1 MADAIEQSLLDA
13 LRLLPDD
20 RPKDLLRTIDR
31 QLEDDDL
38 DPLSESDLI
47 SRLAPGD
54 ANDPVQRAFH
64 LRLNKWNSAP
74 FLHKKVPGEVT
85 APFTPERQ
93 AQIYVALGLDNVS
106 VERLSSFFHLQDNSP
121 TVISRKSEWSPWYD
135 PDSLRGHYW
144 PRYRELLSHKNFDP
158 DAIASLDLATNEI
171 VERLANPSDP
181 QIWQTKGLVVGHVQS
196 GKTANFTGVL
206 AKAIDAGYKLIIVL
220 TGTYENLRSQTQ
232 KRLDKELIGRENIL
246 QGQFQDYLD
255 AEKALADART
265 PADESAAR
273 VRLAEI
279 AGTHD
284 YASTD
289 DADWRE
295 GNFLE
300 TREALDQIGVPWITR
315 LTNNN
320 FDYRALR
327 TGLDALDF
335 QNNLP
340 FPSLPLH
347 HPDNLPRVNVR
358 LAIMKKNSS
367 VLKKLAADLAKIRT
381 RLEDVPTL
389 IIDDEADQ
397 ASINTKRAKS
407 TAKTA
412 DEKERTR
419 INGHISDMLR
429 TLPRS
434 QYVAYT
440 ATPFANVF
448 VDMEDDHDIFPKD
461 FILSLR
467 TPPGYM
473 GAKELHDLEPP
484 IDDTAANSNRRAF
497 HRPIPLDS
505 EEQRL
510 EALRTSLDSFVLT
523 GAAKLLRAD
532 HGFGTYRHHT
542 MLVHE
547 SQSTGVHS
555 ETQTELERLWRNNA
569 YGVPSTKAR
578 LRSLWDED
586 FTQVSRS
593 RAEPGAPIPTFD
605 ELWPY
610 VAKAVRRIELGASP
624 VVLVNGS
631 KDADY
636 AKEDIAF
643 EKRSVWKILVGGAK
657 LSRGFTVEG
666 LTVSAYT
673 RVTLAADTLMQMGRW
688 FGYRNGYRDLVRVY
702 LGTHIEKRGVREGV
716 DLYEAFTSIAQDEE
730 DFRMELEQYAGYDE
744 TGTPRALPIDVPP
757 LVTQRLPWLK
767 PTSPNKMHNSEII
780 SKGIGGRIQDF
791 PLQAPRGEGAGN
803 ARAVEN
809 ALDLVRSLGRTTSP
823 DDTRTFLTDATIPN
837 PYGAHYGVVTPERVL
852 ELFRSMPWIS
862 PRVYKPTERF
872 FQSLMNSKK
881 LTSFGVI
888 VPLLDSKEVLHGTVQ
903 GHPDVELGFI
913 TRTRRSAG
921 KSESLR
927 PGFPGSSGRQRPAIE
942 RIAML
947 PDADGQGGDLA
958 GDLANEGR
966 GGLLLSFSGDFKDPN
981 TKLKG
986 FATGSALRPEDVAVH
1001 LSISFPFEAAPRGV
1015 IQRRV
1020 KRTDQPDRAFV
1031 ERVPGE

>member
-1 MADAIEQSLLDA
+1 MADAIERSLLDA
-13 LRLLPDD
+13 LRQLPDD
-20 RPKDLLRTIDR
+20 RPKDLLRAVDR

-38 DPLSESDLI
+38 DPLSEPDLI
-47 SRLAPGD
+47 ARLAPGD

-64 LRLNKWNSAP
+64 LRLNKWNAAP
-74 FLHKKVPGEVT
+74 LLHEKVPGEET
-85 APFTPERQ
+85 APFTPERH

-106 VERLSSFFHLQDNSP
+106 VERLSSFFRLQDNSP

-135 PDSLRGHYW
+135 PGPLQSHYW

-158 DAIASLDLATNEI
+158 DAITALDLATNEI

-232 KRLDKELIGRENIL
+232 KRLDMELIGRENIL

-255 AEKALADART
+255 AEKALADALT
-265 PADESAAR
+265 PADESGAR
-273 VRLAEI
+273 ARLAEI

-300 TREALDQIGVPWITR
+300 TRESLDQIGVPWITR

-407 TAKTA
+407 TARTA
-412 DEKERTR
+412 EEKERTR

-448 VDMEDDHDIFPKD
+448 VDMEDEHDIFPKD

-505 EEQRL
+505 EEKRIK
-510 EALRTSLDSFVLT
+510 ALRTSLDSYVLT
-523 GAAKLLRAD
+523 GATKLLRAD
-532 HGFGTYRHHT
+532 QGFGTYRHHT

-555 ETQTELERLWRNNA
+555 ETQVELERLWRSNA

-586 FTQVSRS
+586 FAQVSRS
-593 RAEPGAPIPTFD
+593 RAEPGAPTPTFD

-610 VAKAVRRIELGASP
+610 VTKAVHRIELGASP
-624 VVLVNGS
+624 IVLVNGS

-666 LTVSAYT
+666 LTVSVYT

-688 FGYRNGYRDLVRVY
+688 FGYRKGYRDLVRIY
-702 LGTHIEKRGVREGV
+702 LGTQIEKRGVRNGV
-716 DLYEAFTSIAQDEE
+716 DLYEAFTSIARDEE
-730 DFRMELEQYAGYDE
+730 DFRTELEQYAGYDDE
-744 TGTPRALPIDVPP
+744 GAPRALPIDVPP

-767 PTSPNKMHNSEII
+767 PTSPNKMHNSDII

-791 PLQAPRGEGAGN
+791 PLQAPRGDGAGN
-803 ARAVEN
+803 ARAVQN
-809 ALDLVRSLGRTTSP
+809 ALDLVRSLQHTASLN
-823 DDTRTFLTDATIPN
+823 DTRTFLTDSTIAN
-837 PYGAHYGVVTPERVL
+837 PYGAYYDVVEPERVL
-852 ELFRSMPWIS
+852 ELFKSMPWIS

-872 FQSLMNSKK
+872 FQSLMDSQQ
-881 LTSFGVI
+881 LTSFGVV
-888 VPLLDSKEVLHGTVQ
+888 VPLLESKQVLRGTVQ

-913 TRTRRSAG
+913 TRTRRNMG

-947 PDADGQGGDLA
+947 PDAKEMGGDLA
-958 GDLANEGR
+958 GDLATEGR
-966 GGLLLSFSGDFKDPN
+966 GGLLLSFSGDFKEVGTRLSDFP
-981 TKLKG
+981 
-986 FATGSALRPEDVAVH
+986 TGTALPPEDIAVH
-1001 LSISFPFEAAPRGV
+1001 LSISFPYRAAPKGV

-1031 ERVPGE
+1031 EKAAGE

>member
-1 MADAIEQSLLDA
+1 MADAIERSLLDA
-13 LRLLPDD
+13 LRQLPDD
-20 RPKDLLRTIDR
+20 RPKDLLRAVDR

-38 DPLSESDLI
+38 DPLSEPDLI
-47 SRLAPGD
+47 ARLAPGD

-64 LRLNKWNSAP
+64 LRLNKWNAAP
-74 FLHKKVPGEVT
+74 LLHEKVPGEET
-85 APFTPERQ
+85 APFTPERH
-93 AQIYVALGLDNVS
+93 AQIYLALELDNAS
-106 VERLSSFFHLQDNSP
+106 VERLSSFFRLQDNSP

-135 PDSLRGHYW
+135 PDSLQGHYW

-158 DAIASLDLATNEI
+158 DAITALDLATNEI

-232 KRLDKELIGRENIL
+232 KRLDMELIGRENIL

-255 AEKALADART
+255 VEKALADART
-265 PADESAAR
+265 HADESSAR
-273 VRLAEI
+273 ARLAEI

-300 TREALDQIGVPWITR
+300 TRESLDQIGVPWITR

-347 HPDNLPRVNVR
+347 HPDNLPRVSVR

-407 TAKTA
+407 TTRTA

-448 VDMEDDHDIFPKD
+448 VDMDDAHDIFPKD

-505 EEQRL
+505 EEKRL
-510 EALRTSLDSFVLT
+510 ETLRTALDSYVLT
-523 GAAKLLRAD
+523 GAAKLLRED
-532 HGFGTYRHHT
+532 RGFGKYRHHT

-555 ETQTELERLWRNNA
+555 ETQAELERLWRSNA

-586 FTQVSRS
+586 FAEVSRS
-593 RAEPGAPIPTFD
+593 RAEPGAQIPTFD

-610 VAKAVRRIELGASP
+610 VTKAVHRIELGASP
-624 VVLVNGS
+624 IVLVNGS

-666 LTVSAYT
+666 LTVSVYT

-688 FGYRNGYRDLVRVY
+688 FGYRKGYRDLVRIY
-702 LGTHIEKRGVREGV
+702 LGTQIEKRGVRDGV
-716 DLYEAFTSIAQDEE
+716 DLYEAFTSIARDEE
-730 DFRMELEQYAGYDE
+730 DFRTELEQYAGYDDE
-744 TGTPRALPIDVPP
+744 GAPRALPIDVPP

-767 PTSPNKMHNSEII
+767 PTSPNKMHNSDII
-780 SKGIGGRIQDF
+780 SKGIGGRLQDF
-791 PLQAPRGEGAGN
+791 PLQAPRGKGTGN

-809 ALDLVRSLGRTTSP
+809 ALDLVRSLKCTATS
-823 DDTRTFLTDATIPN
+823 DDARTFSSDAAIATRFGAY
-837 PYGAHYGVVTPERVL
+837 YGIVKPERVL
-852 ELFRSMPWIS
+852 ELFRTIPWIT
-862 PRVYKPTERF
+862 PGTYKPTERF
-872 FQSLMNSKK
+872 FESLMEEGK
-881 LTSFGVI
+881 LHSFGVV
-888 VPLLDSKEVLHGTVQ
+888 VPLLRSSHVLQGSVQ
-903 GHPDVELGFI
+903 GYEKVELGI
-913 TRTRRSAG
+913 VTRTRRDLSNPDT
-921 KSESLR
+921 LR
-927 PGFPGSSGRQRPAIE
+927 PGFPGSSRRQRPAIE

-947 PDADGQGGDLA
+947 PEADGQGGDLA
-958 GDLANEGR
+958 GDLAAEGR
-966 GGLLLSFSGDFKDPN
+966 GGLLLSFSGDFEDPD
-981 TKLKG
+981 TRVTDYPPG
-986 FATGSALRPEDVAVH
+986 TALPPEDVAVH
-1001 LSISFPFEAAPRGV
+1001 LSISFPYSAAPKGV

-1020 KRTDQPDRAFV
+1020 KRIDQPDRAFV
-1031 ERVPGE
+1031 EKLPGD